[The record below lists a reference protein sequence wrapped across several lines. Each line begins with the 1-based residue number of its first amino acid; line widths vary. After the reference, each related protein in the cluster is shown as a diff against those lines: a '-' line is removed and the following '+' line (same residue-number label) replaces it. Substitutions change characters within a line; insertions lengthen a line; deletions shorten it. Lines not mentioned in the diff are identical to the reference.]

1 MVSFSD
7 CAIASRLCLCLCLC
21 VYLACIRDT
30 LGELSLTDGP
40 ERYAKL
46 AFPELEREAA
56 RQRSSATNDGAA
68 CHGADNKPAST
79 QGNPASDHVPGER
92 RGERAAC
99 GVVFKMDS
107 FGRPLVDAVLEGGS
121 ARAHNEACVREGN
134 GMSRHI
140 VVGDRLLSIDDKPCV
155 GFCSVSPQ
163 PLFALHACLVY
174 WILTMVPR
182 ASCNPCSLGHPHH
195 LTIPTGE

>member
-174 WILTMVPR
+174 WILT
-182 ASCNPCSLGHPHH
+182 SCNPCSLGHPHH